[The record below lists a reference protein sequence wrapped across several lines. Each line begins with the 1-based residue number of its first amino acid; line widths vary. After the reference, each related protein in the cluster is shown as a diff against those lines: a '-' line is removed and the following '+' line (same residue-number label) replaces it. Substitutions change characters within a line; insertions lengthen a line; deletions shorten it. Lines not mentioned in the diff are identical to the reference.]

1 MRPPGANVQVR
12 CRLVCLVLRPSG
24 VSFINYKPRSPR
36 DRRRYAR
43 QSIHDRASDM
53 ANKTARLLDDDDVA
67 VICDRVSCNLYR
79 MLAAQHGRIAS
90 DAPSYTLKS
99 DEISDDFA

>member
-1 MRPPGANVQVR
+1 M
-12 CRLVCLVLRPSG
+12 
-24 VSFINYKPRSPR
+24 SFINYKPRSPR

-67 VICDRVSCNLYR
+67 VICDRVSCDLYR